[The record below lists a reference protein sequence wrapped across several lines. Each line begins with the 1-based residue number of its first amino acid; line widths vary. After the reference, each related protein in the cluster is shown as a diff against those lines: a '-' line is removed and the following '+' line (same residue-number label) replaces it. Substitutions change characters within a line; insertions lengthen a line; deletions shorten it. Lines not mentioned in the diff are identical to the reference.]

1 MKVQCTI
8 STGELIDKL
17 SILMIKQKFIK
28 DRLKLDLVNAEF
40 KELKETLDGLNLK
53 NVEPKLDALLA
64 INTKLWKIEDD
75 IRAKESLGE
84 FDDTFIKLARAV
96 YLTNDERF
104 KLKREINEF
113 YGSQLQEVKS
123 FFF

>member
-1 MKVQCTI
+1 
-8 STGELIDKL
+8 
-17 SILMIKQKFIK
+17 MIKQKFIK